1 MSSFWASKRVL
12 VTGHTGFKGSWLNLL
27 LNEFGAHVYGY
38 ALEPEPHAIL
48 FQQLKLHDQSGH
60 FIGDILDQN
69 LLMEKVSGIQPD
81 IVFHLAAQPLVR
93 RSYREPRDTWQT
105 NVMGTINLLESVR
118 RLSRKCSVIIVTT
131 DKVYDNINA
140 NQAYSEVDRL
150 GGHDPYSSSK
160 AATELLV
167 NSWRSS
173 FFSTN
178 SNIKLASVRAGN
190 VIGGGDW
197 SEDRIVPD
205 LIRAV
210 SANNE
215 LVVRNPASIRP
226 WQHVLDPLFGYLVLA
241 EKLYS
246 SHNSELQGA
255 FNFGP
260 DGEGVRTVKELIE
273 QAFLT
278 WPGKLKNCESH
289 DQLHEEKLLCLNINK
304 AKEKL
309 AWSPK
314 WDFEQS
320 VFETISWYK
329 EVESGYSPID
339 VTLSQINKFASS

>member
-1 MSSFWASKRVL
+1 M
-12 VTGHTGFKGSWLNLL
+12 
-27 LNEFGAHVYGY
+27 
-38 ALEPEPHAIL
+38 
-48 FQQLKLHDQSGH
+48 
-60 FIGDILDQN
+60 
-69 LLMEKVSGIQPD
+69 
-81 IVFHLAAQPLVR
+81 
-93 RSYREPRDTWQT
+93 
-105 NVMGTINLLESVR
+105 
-118 RLSRKCSVIIVTT
+118 
-131 DKVYDNINA
+131 
-140 NQAYSEVDRL
+140 
-150 GGHDPYSSSK
+150 
-160 AATELLV
+160 
-167 NSWRSS
+167 
-173 FFSTN
+173 
-178 SNIKLASVRAGN
+178 
-190 VIGGGDW
+190 
-197 SEDRIVPD
+197 
-205 LIRAV
+205 
-210 SANNE
+210 
-215 LVVRNPASIRP
+215 
-226 WQHVLDPLFGYLVLA
+226 LDPLFGYLVLA

-329 EVESGYSPID
+329 EVESGYSPI